1 MIPKT
6 FKMNYI
12 KPVIILSFFCL
23 ISCNFSKKDKKTEQ
37 FYWDD
42 IEINTK
48 TQKVIIYRESDTAS
62 FEAAIYKKISGNG
75 ILAKYKLDRIQRK
88 TFSLTASERDSI
100 YKYTYQII
108 TKPVFTDKHSTCYSG
123 YVLIKLRDRQT
134 TLMCEYKSVGE
145 WSIVSNETK
154 KIYDILSSK
163 INIGKQ

>member
-1 MIPKT
+1 
-6 FKMNYI
+6 MNYI
-12 KPVIILSFFCL
+12 KPLIILSFFCL
-23 ISCNFSKKDKKTEQ
+23 ISCNFSEREKKTEQ
-37 FYWDD
+37 VYWDD

-48 TQKVIIYRESDTAS
+48 TQKVIIYKESDTAS
-62 FEAAIYKKISGNG
+62 FETAIYKKTSGNG
-75 ILAKYKLDRIQRK
+75 ILAKYRLDTIQRK

-108 TKPVFTDKHSTCYSG
+108 TKPVFTDKYVTCYGG

-145 WSIVSNETK
+145 WSTVSKETK

-163 INIGKQ
+163 INIAKQ